1 MSDTGLSKNHPREAS
16 WGDSLARRAR
26 RIASPD
32 WPLTAG
38 SLARVTRSDMG
49 ARGRDEPVVSGAG
62 VRVMSHVAPQSTRR
76 RLLGALL
83 FLVAAIGYVGI
94 IIVRQGPPSGGD
106 TVALTTVT
114 SELSSG
120 RLHAAAAND
129 SLPNPPGYP
138 LLVSPLV
145 AAFPSL
151 VGSRSWCTT
160 ATRAAGLR
168 PSSVASSDPTFKVDV
183 SECGSGRRL
192 ADGSVGPPLPP
203 WYRAQGVLGLLAWLV
218 LAAGCLTLLRA
229 GGVDSLGAQAGLLA
243 LLTVLPAASSAIVQL
258 YHPQDIVSLGLATGG
273 LAQTLKRRWVLAGV
287 LFGVAFLTKQFALL
301 LLFPAL
307 VAAPDSRSRLRLAVA
322 SITVFGAGI
331 LPFLVSAP
339 QATLE
344 NLSGFSAGG
353 AVAGSTALTLV
364 GVTGTVASAV
374 ARDAPIAFA
383 VAVCLWAARRFG
395 RSIRDPRLLM
405 GLSLACMGSRLVF
418 ESVIFPYYL
427 LGASVL
433 FFMLDLVARRS
444 PHRSLAWCAI
454 AAFFVAIHPAN
465 RDVAA
470 FGTLIL
476 AVAAVAAGLSELTRT
491 PSESAMPVG

>member
-1 MSDTGLSKNHPREAS
+1 MSNISA
-16 WGDSLARRAR
+16 
-26 RIASPD
+26 
-32 WPLTAG
+32 
-38 SLARVTRSDMG
+38 
-49 ARGRDEPVVSGAG
+49 
-62 VRVMSHVAPQSTRR
+62 QSTRR
-76 RLLGALL
+76 RFLGALL
-83 FLVAAIGYVGI
+83 LLVAAIGYVGI

-106 TVALTTVT
+106 TVALTSVT

-168 PSSVASSDPTFKVDV
+168 PSSVASADPSFKVDV
-183 SECGSGRRL
+183 AECGSRRRL
-192 ADGSVGPPLPP
+192 SDGGVGSPLPQ

-218 LAAGCLTLLRA
+218 LAAGCLALLRSS
-229 GGVDSLGAQAGLLA
+229 GVDSLGAQAGLLA
-243 LLTVLPAASSAIVQL
+243 FLTVLPAASSAIVQL
-258 YHPQDIVSLGLATGG
+258 YHPQDIVSLGLAAGG
-273 LAQTLKRRWVLAGV
+273 LAQTLKGRWILAGV

-301 LLFPAL
+301 LLLPAL
-307 VAAPDSRSRLRLAVA
+307 VAAPEGRTRVRLAVA
-322 SITVFGAGI
+322 SVIVFGAGI

-339 QATLE
+339 RATLE

-383 VAVCLWAARRFG
+383 LAACLWAARRYG
-395 RSIRDPRLLM
+395 HALRDPRMLM
-405 GLSLACMGSRLVF
+405 GLSLACLGSRLIF

-433 FFMLDLVARRS
+433 FFVLDLVARRS
-444 PHRSLAWCAI
+444 PHRSLAWCAT
-454 AAFFVAIHPAN
+454 AAFFVALHPAN
-465 RDVAA
+465 RGVAA

-476 AVAAVAAGLSELTRT
+476 AVAAVVAGLIELTH
-491 PSESAMPVG
+491 SESVTSVPVR